1 LEGGDADCAICA
13 RLRGERPHEGPPAGC
28 FYEDDYRLAYH
39 AAVESSTLGQIFV
52 ISKRHYLDFAE
63 MMADEAATFGTVMR
77 SLYAAMRQ
85 VTQAERIYAQ
95 VMLEGIPHFHVWF
108 VPQRKDDT
116 VRGRDFIAMDRTCS
130 AVDAH
135 TVVAQLRKQLISQAD
150 GR

>member
-1 LEGGDADCAICA
+1 MRIA
-13 RLRGERPHEGPPAGC
+13 RSVLGSAVSDHTRVRRQDVSTKTTTGSRIMP
-28 FYEDDYRLAYH
+28 RLKAQ
-39 AAVESSTLGQIFV
+39 LFV